1 MSLDD
6 GGRGEGGIITN
17 SPRSADLPDAE
28 VELLEVANSVLLV
41 LPVGSF
47 LLGAEPAG
55 EPVLH
60 LLQEPVI
67 CLREAEPMVVIRSI
81 NFVLREGTVECVCCH
96 SFHESLWDPGD
107 REALPSSL
115 PG

>member
-6 GGRGEGGIITN
+6 GGGGGGTN
-17 SPRSADLPDAE
+17 SPRSAGLPDAE
-28 VELLEVANSVLLV
+28 VELLKMANGVLLV
-41 LPVGSF
+41 LPVGPF

-55 EPVLH
+55 ESVFH
-60 LLQEPVI
+60 LLQEPVV
-67 CLREAEPMVVIRSI
+67 CLREAEPMVMIHSLT
-81 NFVLREGTVECVCCH
+81 FLLREGTVECVCCH

-107 REALPSSL
+107 REVLPSML